1 MCSEAGTVAKSE
13 LEDARWPALSDEQC
27 MTRLAAGDS
36 EALDALYQRYAR
48 KLHVFF
54 SRTVSPHQAEDL
66 VHDVFLKVVESAGG
80 FDPARGPFRTW
91 IFRIARNRGID
102 RMRRESTLKIRS
114 LEGTHAP
121 ADAAEAGPAVPEVTT
136 SDPGDEAVLAASD
149 VTARIRDC
157 LEALDKDEERQ
168 ALVLYYLGE
177 KVFRE
182 VGAILGKS
190 TSMAQKWVRKAK
202 EKMRRCLERKGIAA

>member
-1 MCSEAGTVAKSE
+1 MRNEAGTVAKSE
-13 LEDARWPALSDEQC
+13 REDAPLAGLSDERC
-27 MTRLAAGDS
+27 MTRLAAGDP
-36 EALDALYQRYAR
+36 EALDALYRRYAR

-54 SRTVSPHQAEDL
+54 SRTISPHRAEDL

-80 FDPARGPFRTW
+80 FDPERGPFRAW
-91 IFRIARNRGID
+91 IFRIARNRGTD
-102 RMRRESTLKIRS
+102 LVRRESARKVGS

-121 ADAAEAGPAVPEVTT
+121 ADAGETRPAGPRLATT
-136 SDPGDEAVLAASD
+136 DPGVEEVVAASD
-149 VTARIRDC
+149 ATARIREC
-157 LEALDKDEERQ
+157 LEELDKDEERQ

-182 VGAILGKS
+182 IGAILGKS
-190 TSMAQKWVRKAK
+190 TSMAQKWVRTAR